1 MNNEIRNILLYLY
14 YLKKA
19 IDKVE
24 TTEEI
29 KNDINFNYNQVLE
42 RMKFLIE
49 DDKKNYEYKIEML
62 KNNNELLELVKKG
75 GL

>member
-24 TTEEI
+24 TTEET
-29 KNDINFNYNQVLE
+29 KNDIDFNYNQILE
-42 RMKFLIE
+42 RIKFLIE
-49 DDKKNYEYKIEML
+49 DDKKHNEYKIEML
-62 KNNNELLELVKKG
+62 KNNNELLELIKKG
-75 GL
+75 EL